1 MRRLAFVLM
10 RRITLGALTL
20 VFTGACSSITPLPIR
35 TGELCFRCKRPI
47 ADTRLAA
54 QTIGGGYAS
63 NFRTPGCLAKYL
75 ADHPNEKNVLFVSD
89 YAGAAKMVL
98 AESAAFV
105 PTLNRDNGER
115 DYLAFKDRAAANAE
129 AAARQTSP
137 VTWTDVLEQAKK
149 DQRGN

>member
-1 MRRLAFVLM
+1 MRKLLLVLGRRLALS
-10 RRITLGALTL
+10 ALTL
-20 VFTGACSSITPLPIR
+20 VFTGACSSIAPLPIH

-75 ADHPNEKNVLFVSD
+75 ADHPTEKDVVFVSD
-89 YAGAAKMVL
+89 YAGGKMLL
-98 AESAAFV
+98 AQSAVFV

-115 DYLAFKDRAAANAE
+115 DYIAFRDRAAANAE
-129 AAARQTSP
+129 AMTRQTSP
-137 VTWTDVLEQAKK
+137 VAWADVLEQAQK

>member
-1 MRRLAFVLM
+1 MRRLALVFV
-10 RRITLGALTL
+10 RRLALGALAM
-20 VFTGACSSITPLPIR
+20 VFTAACSSITPLPIR
-35 TGELCFRCKRPI
+35 TGEACFRCKRPI
-47 ADTRLAA
+47 AETRLAA

-75 ADHPNEKNVLFVSD
+75 ADHPDEKNTIFVTD
-89 YAGAAKMVL
+89 YAGGKMLL

-115 DYLAFKDRAAANAE
+115 DYMAFKDRAAANAE
-129 AAARQTSP
+129 AMTRQTSP
-137 VTWTDVLEQAKK
+137 VTWSDVLEQAKK